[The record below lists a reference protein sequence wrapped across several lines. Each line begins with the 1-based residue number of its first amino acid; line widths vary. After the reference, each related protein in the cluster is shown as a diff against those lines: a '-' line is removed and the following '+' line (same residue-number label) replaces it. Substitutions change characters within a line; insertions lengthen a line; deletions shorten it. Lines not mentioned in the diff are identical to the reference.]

1 MQTMYMTWVTMAI
14 VFVLFLLVCKNPKMV
29 PSGLQNAMEI
39 ILDFLNGLMEDN
51 LGSKGRKFM
60 APFIVTLFMFILVAN
75 ELGILLPQ
83 IGVHWTSPTNDINT
97 CFALSLLIALA
108 RTALVW
114 RNKVSATL
122 NISSARVRHSC
133 RCIFWMQ

>member
-1 MQTMYMTWVTMAI
+1 MGNAAAEGAEKSGEIIHYLTQSTFLGEVNMQTMYMTWVTMAI

-83 IGVHWTSPTNDINT
+83 IG
-97 CFALSLLIALA
+97 
-108 RTALVW
+108 R
-114 RNKVSATL
+114 
-122 NISSARVRHSC
+122 
-133 RCIFWMQ
+133 